1 LCYSKTLLS
10 VLVYEGSNDSLKRS
24 ASRIWETISRVLGSP
39 PVALE
44 IGLCGAIL
52 LSAAAFRLYHL
63 DLVPPGLQHDE
74 IFKAKG
80 ALRILDGTLL
90 VYSEPNAGELPL
102 FMYVVA
108 LSFQLLGKNL
118 LAIRLAAVA
127 CGLAGIL
134 VSWLLARELF
144 GRWVGLLSAAF
155 LAVSFWH
162 VFDSRVGLEPI
173 MVPLMATSSF
183 YFLWLGLHR
192 GGYRFF
198 ALAGLCLGLS
208 TYTYHSGILV
218 PVTAFLFVL
227 YLLVIDKGLVRK
239 HLKGLTL
246 LFATALL
253 VFAPMGHYVLTHS
266 QVPMARV
273 SQLSHHLGLLLSG
286 DPRPVLED
294 GLKVAGMFSWQGD
307 PEWRYNVAGR
317 PVFDWITAVA
327 FYVGLLICVL
337 KVKTPQY
344 SLLLLWLPVNLL
356 ASAVT
361 PPSPSSLRAL
371 GAIVPIYLMPALAI
385 VALGQWAAKRRGTV
399 GAYGVGV
406 ATIVLL
412 AFTAASTYRDYFV
425 IWAQND
431 EVRRV
436 YRADLAEV
444 ARYLST
450 QEESG
455 VVCISAQFAADL
467 DQEAFYFALGRGWS
481 VKWFNGRS
489 ALVFPNEALPGDVT
503 YVFPATSLLDE
514 EMLERFFGHLPPA
527 KEALD
532 PQGRLVFLAYRLGAS
547 EMRALRSVQP
557 QYPLAANLGNQVE
570 LLGYDLPPSV
580 QAGQSVRLVL
590 YYRIPSELG
599 GWRNYSFFAHLV
611 DGRGYLWGQDDA
623 FGYPT
628 SNWYGGDI
636 VVQWLDVPIPPD
648 APPRSYHLK
657 VGLYDQ
663 DRGQPFSVLA
673 EDGSPMATAVTL
685 EPLSVG
691 KAAVPPPAAGLGIP
705 NSLQAR
711 VGDLFT
717 FLGYDVSQ
725 RVLNPG
731 RSAHVSLYWQV
742 TAKPDRDYLVS
753 TYLVDEGGKV
763 WPQSSRQALDGDYPT
778 SLWEAGQVVRDRFD
792 LVVDPETPRAVYE
805 LRVGLY
811 DEETQSYLPVVVSSE
826 GGVPSESV
834 SLGQMLVRSRQR
846 QFAVPPIEN
855 PLTACFGEVVSL
867 LGYDLEE
874 DEIAPDDVLHLT
886 LYWQA
891 QQQMDVSYTVFV
903 HLLDTQNHIWGQ
915 RDSVPDGGQ
924 YLTTGWLEGEVVEDE
939 YEIPVDPAAQSG
951 EYLIEVGLYD
961 AAQPGYPRLPV
972 LDEQGQIIGDRV
984 LLREVRIKP

>member
-1 LCYSKTLLS
+1 
-10 VLVYEGSNDSLKRS
+10 
-24 ASRIWETISRVLGSP
+24 
-39 PVALE
+39 
-44 IGLCGAIL
+44 LCGAIL
-52 LSAAAFRLYHL
+52 LVAAAFRLYHL

-90 VYSEPNAGELPL
+90 VFSEPNAGELPL
-102 FMYVVA
+102 FMYLVA

-127 CGLAGIL
+127 CGLVGIL
-134 VSWLLARELF
+134 ACWLLARELF

-173 MVPLMATSSF
+173 TVPLMATLSF
-183 YFLWLGLHR
+183 YFLWLGLYQ
-192 GGYRFF
+192 GGTRFF

-208 TYTYHSGILV
+208 AYTYQSGILV
-218 PVTAFLFVL
+218 PATAFLFVP
-227 YLLVIDKGLVRK
+227 YLLVVDRGRVRK
-239 HLKGLTL
+239 HLKGLAF
-246 LFATALL
+246 LFIIALL
-253 VFAPMGHYVLTHS
+253 VFTPLGHYVLTHS
-266 QVPMARV
+266 QTSMARV
-273 SQLSHHLGLLLSG
+273 GQLSHDFSLLLSG

-307 PEWRYNVAGR
+307 PQWRYNVAGR

-327 FYVGLLICVL
+327 FYAGLLICVL
-337 KVKTPQY
+337 RIKKPQY
-344 SLLLLWLPVNLL
+344 GLLLLWLPVNLL

-361 PPSPSSLRAL
+361 PPGPSSLRAL

-385 VALGQWAAKRRGTV
+385 VALGQWAAKRWRAM

-412 AFTAASTYRDYFV
+412 AFTAASTCRDYFI

-444 ARYLST
+444 ARYLSA
-450 QEESG
+450 QGESG

-467 DQEAFYFALGRGWS
+467 DQEAFYFTLGQGRS

-489 ALVFPNEALPGDVT
+489 ALIFPSEAPPGDVT

-532 PQGRLVFLAYRLGAS
+532 PQGRLAFLVYRLGAS
-547 EMRALRSVQP
+547 EMSAIRSVQP
-557 QYPLAANLGNQVE
+557 PHLLAANLGNQVE
-570 LLGYDLPPSV
+570 LLGYDLPSSV
-580 QAGQSVRLVL
+580 QAGQTARLVL
-590 YYRIPSELG
+590 YYRIPGELG
-599 GWRNYSFFAHLV
+599 GRRNYSFSAHLV
-611 DGRGYLWGQDDA
+611 DGRGYLWGQDEA

-628 SNWYGGDI
+628 SNWQGGDMA
-636 VVQWLDVPIPPD
+636 VQWLDVTVPPD
-648 APPRSYHLK
+648 APPRSYHLE

-663 DRGQPFSVLA
+663 DRRWPFPVLD
-673 EDGSPMATAVTL
+673 EDGSPVATTVMLEESFAVK
-685 EPLSVG
+685 
-691 KAAVPPPAAGLGIP
+691 KATVPPSVTSRALAAALRVP
-705 NSLQAR
+705 NPLQAR
-711 VGDLFT
+711 VGAPFI
-717 FLGYDVSQ
+717 FLGYDISP

-731 RSAHVSLYWQV
+731 RSAHVSLYWQ
-742 TAKPDRDYLVS
+742 TMTRPDRDYLVS

-763 WPQSSRQALDGDYPT
+763 WPLSSRQALDGDYPT
-778 SLWEAGQVVRDRFD
+778 SLWEARQVVRDRFD
-792 LVVDPETPRAVYE
+792 LMVDPETLQAMYE

-811 DEETQSYLPVVVSSE
+811 DEEAQSYLPVVVSSE
-826 GGVPSESV
+826 EGVPTESI
-834 SLGQMLVRSRQR
+834 SLGQVLVRDRQR
-846 QFAVPPIEN
+846 QFEVPSIEH
-855 PLTACFGEVVSL
+855 PLMAHLGEVVSL
-867 LGYDLEE
+867 LGYDLQT
-874 DEIAPDDVLHLT
+874 DEIAPGDVLHLT

-891 QQQMDVSYTVFV
+891 QQEMDVSYTVFV
-903 HLLDTQNHIWGQ
+903 HLLDAQNRIWGQ
-915 RDSVPDGGQ
+915 RDSVPDGGH
-924 YLTTGWLEGEVVEDE
+924 YPTTAWLEGEVVEDE
-939 YEIPVDPAAQSG
+939 YEVAVDPAAPSG

-972 LDEQGQIIGDRV
+972 LDNQGQVIGDRV
-984 LLREVRIKP
+984 LLREVEIKP